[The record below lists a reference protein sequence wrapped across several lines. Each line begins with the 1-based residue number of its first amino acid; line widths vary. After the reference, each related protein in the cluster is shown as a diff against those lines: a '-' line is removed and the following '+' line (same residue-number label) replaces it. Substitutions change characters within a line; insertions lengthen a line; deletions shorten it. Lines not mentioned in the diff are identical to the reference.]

1 MSLVTRLFTP
11 SRPAVALEIASTR
24 VSALRLGGGS
34 PPSATYAV
42 EALPAGALVSSLTAA
57 NVVDQVA
64 VSAAVGRV
72 LAAVGGGRQVA
83 LVLPDS
89 VAKVSLVRL
98 EQVPTRLPELD
109 AMLRFQVRKSV
120 PFRADDAQFTWTD
133 GQEVEGSGREYLVA
147 LARRELIAQYETV
160 VATAGAHAGLVDL
173 ATFDLV
179 NLVLASGTKEDDWL
193 LVHMAADYATLVI
206 VRRGRVI
213 FYRHRGADGEES
225 LADLVHQASMYYEDR
240 LSGRGFARV
249 FLAGAAE
256 GPEGAAG
263 ADMARRALAERLK
276 AKVEPLDLSG
286 VATLADR
293 ISASPGLVDQLAPLV
308 GVLAG
313 EPAA

>member
-1 MSLVTRLFTP
+1 VTRRVPPT
-11 SRPAVALEIASTR
+11 RPAVALEIASTR

-42 EALPAGALVSSLTAA
+42 EPLPAGAVVASLTTP

-83 LVLPDS
+83 LVVPDS

-120 PFRADDAQFTWTD
+120 PFRTDDAQFTWTD
-133 GQEVEGSGREYLVA
+133 GQELEGGGHEYLVA

-160 VATAGAHAGLVDL
+160 VAAAGAHVGLVDL

-179 NLVLASGTKEDDWL
+179 NLVLAGGAKEDDWL
-193 LVHMAADYATLVI
+193 LVHMTADYATLVI
-206 VRRGRVI
+206 VRRTRVI

-249 FLAGAAE
+249 YLAGAAE

-263 ADMARRALAERLK
+263 ADKARRALAERLN
-276 AKVEPLDLSG
+276 AKVEALDISG

>member
-1 MSLVTRLFTP
+1 MTLVTRLFTP

-24 VSALRLGGGS
+24 VSALRLGSGS

-42 EALPAGALVSSLTAA
+42 EPLPAGLVVPSLTAP

-83 LVLPDS
+83 LVVPDS

-120 PFRADDAQFTWTD
+120 PFRTDDAQFTWTD
-133 GQEVEGSGREYLVA
+133 GQDVAGGGHEYVVA

-160 VATAGAHAGLVDL
+160 VAAAGAHAGLVDL

-179 NLVLASGTKEDDWL
+179 NLVLASGAREDDWL
-193 LVHMAADYATLVI
+193 LVHTAADYATLVI

-240 LSGRGFARV
+240 LSGRGLAGV
-249 FLAGAAE
+249 YLAGAAE
-256 GPEGAAG
+256 GPEGAPG
-263 ADMARRALAERLK
+263 AEKARRALAERLN
-276 AKVEPLDLSG
+276 AKVESLDLSG
-286 VATLADR
+286 MATLADR

>member
-1 MSLVTRLFTP
+1 MSLVTRVFTP
-11 SRPAVALEIASTR
+11 ARPSVALEVTSTR

-42 EALPAGALVSSLTAA
+42 EPLPAGAVVPSLMTP
-57 NVVDQVA
+57 NVVDQAA

-83 LVLPDS
+83 LVVPDS

-98 EQVPTRLPELD
+98 EQVPTRLQELD
-109 AMLRFQVRKSV
+109 AMLRFQIRKSV

-133 GQEVEGSGREYLVA
+133 GQEVEGGGREYLVA
-147 LARRELIAQYETV
+147 LARRELISQYETV
-160 VATAGAHAGLVDL
+160 VAAAGAHAGLVDL

-179 NLVLASGTKEDDWL
+179 NLVLASGAKEDDWL
-193 LVHMAADYATLVI
+193 LVHMAAEYATLVI

-240 LSGRGFARV
+240 LSGQGFGRV
-249 FLAGAAE
+249 YLTGAAE

-263 ADMARRALAERLK
+263 ADDARRALAERLN
-276 AKVEPLDLSG
+276 AKVEPLDFSG

-293 ISASPGLVDQLAPLV
+293 IGASPGLVDHLAPLV

>member
-11 SRPAVALEIASTR
+11 PRPAVALEIASTR

-34 PPSATYAV
+34 PPSPTYAV
-42 EALPAGALVSSLTAA
+42 EPLPAGAVVPSLTTP
-57 NVVDQVA
+57 NLVDQAV

-83 LVLPDS
+83 LVVPDS

-98 EQVPTRLPELD
+98 EQVPARLPELD

-133 GQEVEGSGREYLVA
+133 GQEVEGGGHEYLVA

-160 VATAGAHAGLVDL
+160 VAAAGAHAGLVDL

-179 NLVLASGTKEDDWL
+179 NLVLAGGAKEDDWL
-193 LVHMAADYATLVI
+193 LVHVAADYATLVI

-240 LSGRGFARV
+240 LSGGGFGRV
-249 FLAGAAE
+249 CLAGAAE
-256 GPEGAAG
+256 GPDGAAG
-263 ADMARRALAERLK
+263 ADEMRRALAERLN

-293 ISASPGLVDQLAPLV
+293 IGASPGLVDQLAPLV